1 MRPCTLLLTWLAST
15 TTTSC
20 PPKTPLLTLTLM
32 LMATR
37 SLSSLRPQPPR
48 VSQGSIHKASLT
60 SSACLTLYP
69 FGMPHQRLWLYNVRS
84 IRWALT
90 IVSNVQVVVEML
102 GYKIGGAGT
111 KWKWVR
117 LSPPLLHARVL
128 PL

>member
-1 MRPCTLLLTWLAST
+1 MKPRSPPPH
-15 TTTSC
+15 TSLF
-20 PPKTPLLTLTLM
+20 TPLPCHTNYFVVY
-32 LMATR
+32 
-37 SLSSLRPQPPR
+37 Q
-48 VSQGSIHKASLT
+48 
-60 SSACLTLYP
+60 C
-69 FGMPHQRLWLYNVRS
+69 VRS